1 MDGQGE
7 SGFAAGPEESG
18 ERVIGRLWER
28 NYDSGTSAL
37 LESLPFREDWDC
49 LDLGAGTGSMARWM
63 AGRARRGSVLAV
75 DVDTSLMDDDV
86 PHNLTVK
93 QMDLRAEDFVEG
105 SFDLILARAVFSQ
118 LPDPDAS
125 LARAARWLA
134 PGGWLL
140 VEDFCFMPSEHSTTE
155 TGKAVIDA
163 YVRTFEAHGVDAYW
177 GRRAPALMARAGLVE
192 MGKQVRP
199 LGPGQGE
206 TENDLMRARLA
217 YQGAPLVDNGLVSA
231 QQLAEF
237 VASLDDPGAQDIATL
252 QISVWARRPAA

>member
-1 MDGQGE
+1 MNGQDEDG
-7 SGFAAGPEESG
+7 FPAAQDESG

-28 NYDSGTSAL
+28 NYDGVTASL
-37 LESLPFREDWDC
+37 LESLPFRDDWDC

-63 AGRARRGSVLAV
+63 AQRAKRGSVLAV
-75 DVDTSLMDDDV
+75 DVDTSLMDQDG
-86 PHNLTVK
+86 PQNLTVK

-140 VEDFCFMPSEHSTTE
+140 VEDFCFMPSAHSTTE

-206 TENDLMRARLA
+206 TENALMRARLV
-217 YQGAPLVDNGLVSA
+217 YQGAPLVDNGLVTA
-231 QQLAEF
+231 EQLADF
-237 VASLDDPGAQDIATL
+237 LASLDDPGAQDIATL
-252 QISVWARRPAA
+252 QISVWARRPGG